1 MFCAVPQHM
10 PLALLATM
18 PPILQALIEAGSGP
32 ILRPKGA
39 SQALAWAPIT
49 PGCRRI
55 CWPWWRISRPFQ
67 LSPSTIS
74 TESLMAW
81 PDRLVPAARKVT
93 GTRSRWASLSRATTS
108 SSDSTRTT
116 SLGISR

>member
-1 MFCAVPQHM
+1 M

-32 ILRPKGA
+32 ILRPNGA
-39 SQALAWAPIT
+39 SQALACAPIT

-55 CWPWWRISRPFQ
+55 CVPWPRISRPFQ

-74 TESLMAW
+74 TESLIAC
-81 PDRLVPAARKVT
+81 PERLVPAARKVT
-93 GTRSRWASLSRATTS
+93 GTRSRWASFSSVTTS
-108 SSDSTRTT
+108 SSDSTRIT
-116 SLGISR
+116 SFGISR

>member
-1 MFCAVPQHM
+1 M

-32 ILRPKGA
+32 ILRPNGA
-39 SQALAWAPIT
+39 SQAFAWAPMT

-55 CWPWWRISRPFQ
+55 CAPSARISRPFQ
-67 LSPSTIS
+67 LSPRTSS

-81 PDRLVPAARKVT
+81 PERLVPAARKVT
-93 GTRSRWASLSRATTS
+93 GTCSR
-108 SSDSTRTT
+108 
-116 SLGISR
+116 

>member
-1 MFCAVPQHM
+1 M

-55 CWPWWRISRPFQ
+55 CSPCLRMSRPFQ
-67 LSPSTIS
+67 LSPSTSS

-81 PDRLVPAARKVT
+81 PERLVPAARKVT
-93 GTRSRWASLSRATTS
+93 GTSSAWAALSRAMTSASLS
-108 SSDSTRTT
+108 TRIT

>member
-10 PLALLATM
+10 PLALLATI

-32 ILRPKGA
+32 ILRPNGA

-55 CWPWWRISRPFQ
+55 CVPWPRISRPFQ

-74 TESLMAW
+74 TESLIAW

-93 GTRSRWASLSRATTS
+93 GT
-108 SSDSTRTT
+108 
-116 SLGISR
+116 